1 MLQRLLSELIVVR
14 VPLAWRNLTASKK
27 RLAISTSGIVF
38 AVVLMFMQIGFRNAL
53 LDSSVEMMSYLNGN
67 LFLIS
72 STKYRLLTNDP
83 FPLRRVHQA
92 RGIPGVTDAWPLYI
106 ETEAAVWKN
115 PLERSSHAIRVLGF
129 DPNDEV
135 FALPVVRDQQ
145 RVLLRPDTVLL
156 DDRSREFVGIAPTGT
171 KTELTGRSIEIVGHF
186 TLGADFA
193 VDGNLMTSDRTFERL
208 FGNAHAMTS
217 RLALVEIGVLRVAD
231 AGQIVLL
238 QTQLQKALG
247 HDVAVL
253 TRPEFMAFERR
264 YWEKASPVGF
274 VFGLG
279 TVVGF
284 VVGVMICYQILFT
297 DLSDQLPQFATLKAI
312 GYDNGFLRRVV
323 LVQSMLLSIFGYVPA
338 LGLSLLLYKLI
349 SVLAGLQMRLSG
361 SLIVVMFG
369 LTVVMCV
376 LSGSLAVRKVLS
388 TDPAEVF

>member
-1 MLQRLLSELIVVR
+1 MEFVVVK
-14 VPLAWRNLTASKK
+14 VPLAWRNLMASKK

-38 AVVLMFMQIGFRNAL
+38 AVLLMFMQIGFRKAL
-53 LDSSVEMMSYLNGN
+53 LDSSVEMMSHLNGN

-72 STKYRLLTNDP
+72 STKYRLLTNDS

-92 RGIPGVTDAWPLYI
+92 CGFPGVADAWPLYV
-106 ETEAAVWKN
+106 ETEAAVWKS
-115 PLERSSHAIRVLGF
+115 PIDRTSHAIRVLGF
-129 DPNDEV
+129 DPLDNV
-135 FALPVVRDQQ
+135 FTLPDVTSQQ
-145 RVLLRPDTVLL
+145 RALIRPDTVLL
-156 DDRSREFVGIAPTGT
+156 DDRSREFVGLAEPGT
-171 KTELTGRSIEIVGHF
+171 RTELSNRAIEIVGNF

-193 VDGNLMTSDRTFERL
+193 VDGNLITSDRTFERL
-208 FGNAHAMTS
+208 FGKARSASS
-217 RLALVEIGVLRVAD
+217 RLSLVEIGVLRIPD
-231 AGQIVLL
+231 
-238 QTQLQKALG
+238 TQALTTVQSGLQKVLG
-247 HDVAVL
+247 QDVVVL

-312 GYDNGFLRRVV
+312 GYDNRYLRGVV
-323 LVQSMLLSIFGYVPA
+323 LKQSMMLSVFGYVPA
-338 LGLSLLLYKLI
+338 LGISFLLYRVI
-349 SVLAGLQMRLSG
+349 SELAGLQMRMNAT
-361 SLIVVMFG
+361 LIGLMLG

-376 LSGSLAVRKVLS
+376 LSGSLAVRKVLA

>member
-1 MLQRLLSELIVVR
+1 MK

-38 AVVLMFMQIGFRNAL
+38 AVLLMFMQIGFRKAL
-53 LDSSVEMMSYLNGN
+53 LDSSVEMMSHLNGN

-72 STKYRLLTNDP
+72 STKYRLLTNDS

-92 RGIPGVTDAWPLYI
+92 RGFPGVANAWPLYV
-106 ETEAAVWKN
+106 ETEAAVWKS
-115 PLERSSHAIRVLGF
+115 PIDRTSHAIRVLGF
-129 DPNDEV
+129 DPLDNV
-135 FALPVVRDQQ
+135 FTLPDVTSQQ
-145 RVLLRPDTVLL
+145 RALIRPDTVLL
-156 DDRSREFVGIAPTGT
+156 DDRSRKFVGLAEPGT
-171 KTELTGRSIEIVGHF
+171 RTELSNRAIEIIGNF

-193 VDGNLMTSDRTFERL
+193 VDGNLVTSDRTFERL
-208 FGNAHAMTS
+208 FGKARSASS
-217 RLALVEIGVLRVAD
+217 RLSLVEIGVLRVPD
-231 AGQIVLL
+231 AQALTTVQSG
-238 QTQLQKALG
+238 LQKVLG
-247 HDVAVL
+247 QDVVVL

-312 GYDNGFLRRVV
+312 GYDNRYLRGVV
-323 LVQSMLLSIFGYVPA
+323 LRQSMMLSVFGYVPA
-338 LGLSLLLYKLI
+338 LGISFLLYRVI
-349 SVLAGLQMRLSG
+349 SELAGLQMRMNG
-361 SLIVVMFG
+361 TLIGLMLG

-376 LSGSLAVRKVLS
+376 LSGSLAVRKVLA

>member
-1 MLQRLLSELIVVR
+1 MK
-14 VPLAWRNLTASKK
+14 VPLAWRNLMASKK

-38 AVVLMFMQIGFRNAL
+38 AVLLMFMQIGFRKAL
-53 LDSSVEMMSYLNGN
+53 LDSSVEMMSHLNGN

-72 STKYRLLTNDP
+72 STKYRLLTNDS

-92 RGIPGVTDAWPLYI
+92 RGFPGVADAWPLYV
-106 ETEAAVWKN
+106 ETEAAVWKS
-115 PLERSSHAIRVLGF
+115 PIDRTSHAIRVLGF
-129 DPNDEV
+129 DPLDNV
-135 FALPVVRDQQ
+135 FTLPDVTSQQCALI
-145 RVLLRPDTVLL
+145 RPDTVLL
-156 DDRSREFVGIAPTGT
+156 DDRSREFVGLAEPGT
-171 KTELTGRSIEIVGHF
+171 RTELSNRAIEIVGNF

-193 VDGNLMTSDRTFERL
+193 VDGNLITSDRTFERL
-208 FGNAHAMTS
+208 FGKARSASS
-217 RLALVEIGVLRVAD
+217 RLSLVEIGVLRIPD
-231 AGQIVLL
+231 
-238 QTQLQKALG
+238 TQALTTVQSGLQKVLG
-247 HDVAVL
+247 QDVVVL

-312 GYDNGFLRRVV
+312 GYDNRYLRGVV
-323 LVQSMLLSIFGYVPA
+323 LKQSMMLSVFGYVPA
-338 LGLSLLLYKLI
+338 LGISFLLYRVI
-349 SVLAGLQMRLSG
+349 SELAGLQMRMNG
-361 SLIVVMFG
+361 SLIGLMLG

-376 LSGSLAVRKVLS
+376 LSGSLAVRKVLA